1 MAIFGTITATLLS
14 CICIST
20 FTKPSASVKSIT
32 LQIVVQAVCATTVL
46 FLSRSFDNRFVG
58 VRAQLQVLQD
68 KIGSCG
74 DSFTNVDLDLLNAQY
89 DLLEGKSKD
98 LQNDSM
104 DILYSLGGLF
114 IALLLFFL
122 TSELCP
128 FAFDAES
135 YAKEHEDEVKADQQR
150 EFEAYAESFSIDE
163 KNELFL
169 IAETEKDNT
178 YINDRSW
185 KQLKVL
191 KRNNPVAYQEFRSG
205 LGGEDLATL

>member
-104 DILYSLGGLF
+104 DILYSLSGLF